1 MSIES
6 KQWYTPIQN
15 EKVVWYTHPSHL
27 IYSFYIYHPLILG
40 LVLYAVAGFYQLQ
53 WEVAGKDPVLF
64 AAIILG
70 SVTAYRL
77 VWLYSIYYVITTR
90 RIIKKTKI
98 VGRDSTFISH
108 RNIDRVDASVGIL
121 EALVSYARKG
131 QIGSMTILSRQF
143 GNEQIIFK
151 YVPNVNEAE
160 RHLERL
166 SGDLKG

>member
-1 MSIES
+1 M
-6 KQWYTPIQN
+6 
-15 EKVVWYTHPSHL
+15 
-27 IYSFYIYHPLILG
+27 
-40 LVLYAVAGFYQLQ
+40 AGFYQLQ
-53 WEVAGKDPVLF
+53 WQVAGEDPVLF

-108 RNIDRVDASVGIL
+108 RNIDRVDASVGVF